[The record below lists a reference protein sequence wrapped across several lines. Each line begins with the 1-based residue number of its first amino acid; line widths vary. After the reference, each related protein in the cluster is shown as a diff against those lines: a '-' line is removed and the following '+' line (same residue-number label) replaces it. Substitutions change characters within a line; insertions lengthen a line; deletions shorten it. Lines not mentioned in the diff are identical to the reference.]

1 MQKTALIL
9 GATGLVGSHLLYRL
23 LESEAYGKVIILVR
37 EVLAIKHEKLV
48 QVTVNFEHLLDYA
61 DYFKQADTVFCTLG
75 TTIKQAKT
83 KENFERVDFH
93 YPLQAALLTEKAGKR
108 FLLISSMGASVNAS
122 VFYNRVKGN
131 LEAQLHNLDLNLFVF
146 RPSLLLGK
154 RKEFR
159 LGERITMII
168 LKFLPF
174 LFVWK
179 WAKYKPIQAQDVAN
193 AMYLVSLQDKIGK
206 FLYLSD
212 EIQKI
217 RKQ

>member
-122 VFYNRVKGN
+122 VFYNSVKGN

-179 WAKYKPIQAQDVAN
+179 WAKYKPIQAQDVAK
-193 AMYLVSLQDKIGK
+193 AMYEVSLQDKIGK
-206 FLYLSD
+206 YLYLSD

-217 RKQ
+217 SK

>member
-37 EVLAIKHEKLV
+37 EVLAIKHEKLL
-48 QVTVNFEHLLDYA
+48 QVAVNFEHLLDYA

-83 KENFERVDFH
+83 KENFEKVDFH
-93 YPLQAALLTEKAGKR
+93 YPLQAALLTEKAEKK

-168 LKFLPF
+168 LKVLPF

-179 WAKYKPIQAQDVAN
+179 WAKYKPIQAQDVAK

-206 FLYLSD
+206 YLYLSD

-217 RKQ
+217 SK

>member
-83 KENFERVDFH
+83 KENFEKVDFH
-93 YPLQAALLTEKAGKR
+93 YPLQAAWLTEKAGKR

-131 LEAQLHNLDLNLFVF
+131 LEAQLHNLDLNLFTF

-168 LKFLPF
+168 VKFLPF
-174 LFVWK
+174 VFIGKL
-179 WAKYKPIQAQDVAN
+179 AKYKPIQAQDVAK
-193 AMYLVSLQDKIGK
+193 AMYLVSLQDKVGK
-206 FLYLSD
+206 YLYLSD

-217 RKQ
+217 ST

>member
-23 LESEAYGKVIILVR
+23 LESDAYSKVIILVR

-48 QVTVNFEHLLDYA
+48 QVAVNFEHLLDYA

-83 KENFERVDFH
+83 KENFEKVDFH
-93 YPLQAALLTEKAGKR
+93 YPLQAALLTEKAGKK

-131 LEAQLHNLDLNLFVF
+131 LEAQLQNLDLNLFVF

-179 WAKYKPIQAQDVAN
+179 WAKYKPIQAQDVAK

-206 FLYLSD
+206 YLYLSD

-217 RKQ
+217 SK

>member
-37 EVLAIKHEKLV
+37 EVLAIKHEKLL
-48 QVTVNFEHLLDYA
+48 QVAVNFEHLLDYA

-83 KENFERVDFH
+83 KENFEKVDFH

-179 WAKYKPIQAQDVAN
+179 WAKYKPIQAQDVAK

-206 FLYLSD
+206 YLYLSD

-217 RKQ
+217 SK